1 MGNMTLYWLTQ
12 VVFILF
18 SIYHL
23 FVGVPSFLSISFLRK
38 IGKYLYSLQL
48 PEKLDP
54 RYEYVLKP
62 LGFYAITL
70 GLICLG
76 ELFTAD
82 PIHRAYVLLC
92 LAILLI
98 SRALGRYFYK
108 DLVETAFSI
117 TWQRSKLNV
126 IFNFLAAMFLLF
138 LAFANYNI

>member
-1 MGNMTLYWLTQ
+1 MGNITLYWLTQ
-12 VVFILF
+12 IVFILF
-18 SIYHL
+18 SVYHL
-23 FVGVPSFLSISFLRK
+23 FVGIPSFLSISVLRR
-38 IGKYLYSLQL
+38 IGKYFYSLQL

-70 GLICLG
+70 GLICFG
-76 ELFTAD
+76 ELFTAE
-82 PIHRAYVLLC
+82 PLHRAYLLLC

-98 SRALGRYFYK
+98 ARALGRYFYK

-117 TWQRSKLNV
+117 SWKRSKTNV
-126 IFNFLAAMFLLF
+126 VFNFLAAIFLLY

>member
-1 MGNMTLYWLTQ
+1 MARSL
-12 VVFILF
+12 FLF
-18 SIYHL
+18 SL
-23 FVGVPSFLSISFLRK
+23 LSISFLRK
-38 IGKYLYSLQL
+38 IGKYFYSLQL

-76 ELFTAD
+76 ELFTTD
-82 PIHRAYVLLC
+82 PLHRAYVLLC

-98 SRALGRYFYK
+98 SRAFGRYFYK
-108 DLVETAFSI
+108 DLVEIAFSI

-126 IFNFLAAMFLLF
+126 IFNFFAAIFLLF
-138 LAFANYNI
+138 LAFANYTI